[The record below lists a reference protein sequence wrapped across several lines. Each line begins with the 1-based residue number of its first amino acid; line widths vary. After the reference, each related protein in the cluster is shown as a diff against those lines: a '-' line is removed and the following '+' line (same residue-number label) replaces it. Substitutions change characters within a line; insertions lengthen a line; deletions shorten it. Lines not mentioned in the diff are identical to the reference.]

1 MPTLDSLL
9 LVIYNIIVDVKYIEC
24 NCIIQYM
31 LLTQTYRESTVARP
45 SSSTKPLSRQGTRS
59 LPRRKLSHNIP
70 TPFKRHLGCK
80 RKSCFIFRSV
90 ESFVSNTLVLFL
102 NRGFAT
108 CHIISSSHRA
118 KCKPFISRVLIK
130 YFSKLDLFFL
140 KFPLPYT
147 MQLIE

>member
-1 MPTLDSLL
+1 
-9 LVIYNIIVDVKYIEC
+9 
-24 NCIIQYM
+24 M
-31 LLTQTYRESTVARP
+31 LLTQTYRESTVAQP
-45 SSSTKPLSRQGTRS
+45 SSTKPLSRQGTRS

-90 ESFVSNTLVLFL
+90 ESFFVSNTLVLFL

-118 KCKPFISRVLIK
+118 KCKPFLSRVLIK
-130 YFSKLDLFFL
+130 YFSKLYFFKIKYIL
-140 KFPLPYT
+140 YHTPCN
-147 MQLIE
+147 